1 MLDSDPIQISDGE
14 REAAPAA
21 SESRSRPRVARLD
34 PGVVAKIAA
43 GEMILRPASV
53 VKELVENAL
62 DAGARRIDVAIGE
75 RPDAWLEVSDDG
87 VGMDREDLLLSLEP
101 HATSKLRAEEDLLRV
116 ATLGFRGEALASIG
130 RVSRLEIRT
139 SSGSSDGG
147 LRVVVEG
154 GDRRELTPIA
164 RPRGTSVRVEQLF
177 FNSPVRKRFLKT
189 PTGEMRVISRL
200 LAALSLAYAEVG
212 FRLSQQDRVLM
223 ELPSANDLLARLAQ
237 IHGGEIVERLLP
249 LDYSTPRGRIFGFI
263 GVPELARP
271 GAAQQTLLVNRR
283 WVSASWVGAALRQGF
298 GDLLPAM
305 RQPFAALLLESDPS
319 RIDVNVHPTKRE
331 VRFFDESFLF
341 GDMSR
346 ATRQAL
352 GSLVP
357 SWSLDPDDVGGSRV
371 VSASAE
377 PRGNA
382 SAHDRPDVTWTR
394 THAESW
400 PLLFGAGVAASGES
414 APSEDAPHPGDAAPG
429 DGVASHAAVAAPIH
443 PASTTATSGGLA
455 PVWQLHERYLLA
467 QTRQGLLIVDQHAA
481 HERVL
486 YEEALQN
493 LNARPA
499 PTQLLLFPKV
509 IALDPQE
516 WEVFS
521 AQAADLSRLG
531 IEADDFGGRSVLLR
545 GVPSLW
551 GSDPEGF
558 FHDVLSELSH
568 RPTRN
573 GEERRRQLAASFACR
588 SAIKSGQSLGLEEM
602 NFLIDRLFATQTP
615 HGDPHGRPTFV
626 TVSMEDLDRRF
637 GRSH

>member
-1 MLDSDPIQISDGE
+1 
-14 REAAPAA
+14 
-21 SESRSRPRVARLD
+21 
-34 PGVVAKIAA
+34 
-43 GEMILRPASV
+43 
-53 VKELVENAL
+53 LVENAL
-62 DAGARRIDVAIGE
+62 DAGARRIEVAIGE

-87 VGMDREDLLLSLEP
+87 VGMGREDLLLSLEP

-139 SSGSSDGG
+139 SAGSTDGG

-189 PTGEMRVISRL
+189 PTGEMRVIARL
-200 LAALSLAYAEVG
+200 LAALSLAYPEVA
-212 FRLSQQDRVLM
+212 FRLSQHDRALLDLAV
-223 ELPSANDLLARLAQ
+223 ANDLLARLAQ
-237 IHGGEIVERLLP
+237 IHGPEIVERLLP
-249 LDYSTPRGRIFGFI
+249 LDHLTPRGRISGFV

-271 GAAQQTLLVNRR
+271 GAAPQTLLVNRR

-357 SWSLDPDDVGGSRV
+357 SWSLDPDDVGGARV
-371 VSASAE
+371 VSASGA

-382 SAHDRPDVTWTR
+382 GAHDRPDVTWTR
-394 THAESW
+394 THEESW
-400 PLLFGAGVAASGES
+400 PLLFGSNAATPTE
-414 APSEDAPHPGDAAPG
+414 AAPTDRPARG
-429 DGVASHAAVAAPIH
+429 DGVDSPSTVATAAAAP
-443 PASTTATSGGLA
+443 GGLA

-467 QTRQGLLIVDQHAA
+467 QTRQGMLIVDQHAA

-486 YEEALQN
+486 YEEALEN
-493 LNARPA
+493 LDARPA

-521 AQAADLSRLG
+521 AQSADLSRLG

-558 FHDVLSELSH
+558 FRDVLSELSH